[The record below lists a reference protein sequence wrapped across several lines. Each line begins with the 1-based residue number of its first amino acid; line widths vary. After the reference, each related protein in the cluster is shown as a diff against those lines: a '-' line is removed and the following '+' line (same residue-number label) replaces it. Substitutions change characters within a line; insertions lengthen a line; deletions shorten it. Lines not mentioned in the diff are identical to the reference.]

1 MTFTD
6 TLPLVWPLTFLL
18 LALFVL
24 RKVEAELRPVF
35 TNVVAGV
42 AKNAQSNAL
51 QYAMGLA
58 LATLSSMQALQE
70 VATQF
75 GWVWVAAGAKILGPG
90 LGTLVAFMKPSP
102 VQDNQNKQP

>member
-1 MTFTD
+1 MTFFE
-6 TLPLVWPLTFLL
+6 TLNLVWPLVFLL

-24 RKVEAELRPVF
+24 RKVEADLRPVF

-51 QYAMGLA
+51 QYAMGMA
-58 LATLSSMQALQE
+58 LACLSSMQALAE

-75 GWVWVAAGAKILGPG
+75 GWIYIAAGAKIVGPG
-90 LGTLVAFMKPSP
+90 LGTLIAFMKPSP
-102 VQDNQNKQP
+102 AQPPPPTP